1 MAFVQHIAI
10 IMDGNRRWA
19 KNKRSPVSFGYA
31 RGVQSLK
38 KIIQYFVENKIS
50 YLTLFAFSTEN
61 WKRPKEEVSGIFNI
75 LELSVLK
82 YESLLLSNKI
92 RLHIMGDLTSLPQ
105 KTQTA
110 FHKVCEK
117 TKNHKGLNLIL
128 AINYGGRK
136 EILEGVRKMYLMKKD
151 MENLTEKEFESCLQS
166 SVFPSPDLV
175 IRTGGVKRVSNFC
188 LWSSAYSEFY
198 FSDLLWPDFNVK
210 ELEKALELYKQAD
223 RRFGGS

>member
-1 MAFVQHIAI
+1 MAFIRHIAM

-19 KNKRSPVSFGYA
+19 KNKHSPVSFGYA
-31 RGVQSLK
+31 RGVQSLT
-38 KIIQYFVENKIS
+38 KIIQYFVKNKIP

-61 WKRPKEEVSGIFNI
+61 WKRSQEEVSGIFSI

-82 YESLLLSNKI
+82 YESLILSNKI
-92 RLHIMGDLTSLPQ
+92 RLHIMGDLTSLPE
-105 KTQTA
+105 KTQKA
-110 FHKVCEK
+110 FHKICEK
-117 TKNHKGLNLIL
+117 TKNNEGLNLIL
-128 AINYGGRK
+128 AVNYGGRR
-136 EILEGVRKMYLMKKD
+136 EILEGVKQAHRMKKD
-151 MENLTEKEFESCLQS
+151 LENLTEKEFESCLQS
-166 SVFPSPDLV
+166 NVFPSPDLV

-198 FSDLLWPDFNVK
+198 FSELLWPDFTVK

>member
-1 MAFVQHIAI
+1 MAFIRHIAI

-19 KNKRSPVSFGYA
+19 KNKYSPVSFGYA
-31 RGVQSLK
+31 RGVQSLR
-38 KIIQYFVENKIS
+38 KIIQYFVENKIP

-61 WKRPKEEVSGIFNI
+61 WKRSKEEVSGIFNI

-82 YESLLLSNKI
+82 YESLILSNKI
-92 RLHIMGDLTSLPQ
+92 RLHIMGDVSSLPQ

-110 FHKVCEK
+110 FHQVCEK
-117 TKNHKGLNLIL
+117 TKNHEGLNLIL
-128 AINYGGRK
+128 AVNYGGRK
-136 EILEGVRKMYLMKKD
+136 EILEGVKEMHRLKKD

-166 SVFPSPDLV
+166 SVFPPPDLV
-175 IRTGGVKRVSNFC
+175 IRTGGVKRISNFC

-198 FSDLLWPDFNVK
+198 FSELLWPDFTVK